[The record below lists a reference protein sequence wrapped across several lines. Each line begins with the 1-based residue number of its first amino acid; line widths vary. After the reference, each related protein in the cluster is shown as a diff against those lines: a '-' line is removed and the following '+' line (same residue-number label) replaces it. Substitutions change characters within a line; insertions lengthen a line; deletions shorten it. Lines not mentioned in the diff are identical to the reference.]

1 MKFIFKPLLFV
12 LFVLSLSIPIHAD
25 TMDRAIFAYDDG
37 DYETAISIFSS
48 LASEGD
54 KIAKGYLVS
63 SYIAVEDYDSL
74 KQHLPEIEKLAQS
87 GDANFQYILGIALS
101 LDVDGIGNISEAR
114 QWLNSAAELG
124 HKDAAVALGGFDID
138 QRIVGINNEMK
149 AIQSEIDKLDKQIE
163 LVQAASVVLAIIIAL
178 VVNIFHSS
186 ISITASA
193 FLREI
198 FLAAI
203 SFSTT
208 QTLLDAADVMPAL
221 SSITT
226 MGAVQVIFFLVMYF
240 IIRKYLA
247 LKID

>member
-25 TMDRAIFAYDDG
+25 TMDRAIFAYDEG

-101 LDVDGIGNISEAR
+101 LDVDGIGNTQEAKR
-114 QWLNSAAELG
+114 WLISAAELG
-124 HKDAAVALGGFDID
+124 NADAVAALEELEHETE
-138 QRIVGINNEMK
+138 INQLERSMALMQALSPII
-149 AIQSEIDKLDKQIE
+149 AI
-163 LVQAASVVLAIIIAL
+163 VLALAAL
-178 VVNIFHSS
+178 FFSS
-186 ISITASA
+186 FFGSGAQTAIK
-193 FLREI
+193 EI
-198 FLAAI
+198 FVIAV
-203 SFSTT
+203 SFSLW
-208 QTLLDAADVMPAL
+208 QTLMDATYVMPAL

-226 MGAVQVIFFLVMYF
+226 MVAVQVIFFLFIYF
-240 IIRKYLA
+240 IIRKFLS